1 MFRIESALSLA
12 IRYREPPGHQKPCAL
27 RAVMISR
34 HYLFV
39 CPCPSLHWATP
50 HPRDPTAPD
59 GGWQRGALRPPTAAL
74 AHHHVLAG
82 GGPLEPYPGYDVP
95 WKVSAYVVV
104 ENQVQCIETSAKAKE
119 LVFGVVQIT
128 EICQLMS
135 TSFMIKI
142 IAW

>member
-1 MFRIESALSLA
+1 MSQRN
-12 IRYREPPGHQKPCAL
+12 RYTKQFKEEAML
-27 RAVMISR
+27 
-34 HYLFV
+34 
-39 CPCPSLHWATP
+39 T
-50 HPRDPTAPD
+50 
-59 GGWQRGALRPPTAAL
+59 
-74 AHHHVLAG
+74 AG
-82 GGPLEPYPGYDVP
+82 GEPLEPYPGYDVP
-95 WKVSAYVVV
+95 WKVSAYVMV